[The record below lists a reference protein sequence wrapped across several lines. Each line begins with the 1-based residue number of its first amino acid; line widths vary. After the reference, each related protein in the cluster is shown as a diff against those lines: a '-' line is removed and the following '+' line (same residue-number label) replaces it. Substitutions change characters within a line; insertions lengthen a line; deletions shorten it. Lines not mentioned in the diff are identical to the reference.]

1 MPKRHFSPQ
10 NFIEEWQ
17 IQDVRFLD
25 RRFRSRSIRPIVII
39 IIIIITTIITQD
51 KCEMSTSFIC

>member
-25 RRFRSRSIRPIVII
+25 RRCRSRPIRQIII
-39 IIIIITTIITQD
+39 IIIIITIITQD
-51 KCEMSTSFIC
+51 KCKMSTSFIC